1 LNDAPPAPSASQ
13 TAPQT
18 ASAPLPDGLA
28 QPRRNRAVLALS
40 LALTV
45 AVLDSSSATVALP
58 AIARAFGVAS
68 DEVVWL
74 VNAYNLVVVCM
85 LLPMSAL
92 AERIGFKRLFTG
104 GLTLFVVASLASALS
119 PSLAVLLAARIAQGL
134 ASAAIFG
141 IFGGFMRNIYP
152 TRLLGK
158 GLGLN
163 AMIVGLMSV
172 LGPTIGS
179 AILAVASWPWVF
191 AATVPVTLAALAYV
205 PALPDL
211 VHTRSP
217 FDWASAVL
225 NMATLAL
232 LILGIGQLAARPWLA
247 LLLLLAAAGVG
258 RILLAR
264 LRRQTRAQIAPLV
277 PIDLLRIRAIAFAV
291 AASAFFFAAQTGA
304 FVAMPFYL
312 HHVMARDTLTVGV
325 LLSAWPLGAAIM
337 APISGRLSERHSAAL
352 LCAIGAGAMALG
364 MGWLLWLSDAATNA
378 AILLG
383 MAVAGLGFGCFQ
395 TPNNRAMLSAAPRA
409 RSSAAGG
416 LQATT
421 RVFGQS
427 LGTALATVAFGV
439 SATHGATVA
448 LALCTVCALG
458 ALAVNVVR
466 LRAGLQADV
475 ADG

>member
-1 LNDAPPAPSASQ
+1 MNAAPPSNPAPEA
-13 TAPQT
+13 AP
-18 ASAPLPDGLA
+18 PPDGLA

-68 DEVVWL
+68 EDVVWL
-74 VNAYNLVVVCM
+74 VNAYNLIVVCM

-92 AERIGFKRLFTG
+92 GERIGFKRLFTA
-104 GLTLFVVASLASALS
+104 GLALFVAASLASALS
-119 PSLAVLLAARIAQGL
+119 TSLTLLLAARIAQGL

-179 AILAVASWPWVF
+179 GILAVASWPWVF
-191 AATVPVTLAALAYV
+191 AATLPVTLIALACV

-211 VHTRSP
+211 THTRSP
-217 FDWASAVL
+217 FDWASAAL
-225 NMATLAL
+225 NMATLAC
-232 LILGIGQLAARPWLA
+232 LILGIGQLAARPGLAA
-247 LLLLLAAAGVG
+247 LLLGLAALIG
-258 RILLAR
+258 RRLYAR
-264 LRRQTRAQIAPLV
+264 ARKQRAPLV
-277 PIDLLRIRAIAFAV
+277 PVDLLRIRAIAFAV
-291 AASAFFFAAQTGA
+291 GASAFSFAAQTGA

-352 LCAIGAGAMALG
+352 LCAIGAAAMALG
-364 MGWLLWLSDAATNA
+364 LGWLIWLPADSANAT
-378 AILLG
+378 IMLG
-383 MAVAGLGFGCFQ
+383 MAAAGVGFGFFQ
-395 TPNNRAMLSAAPRA
+395 TPNNRALLSAAPRA
-409 RSSAAGG
+409 RSSSAGG

-427 LGTALATVAFGV
+427 LGTALATVAFGL
-439 SATHGATVA
+439 SASHGATTA
-448 LALCTVCALG
+448 LALCTVCAVA
-458 ALAVNVVR
+458 ALAVNGVR
-466 LRAGLQADV
+466 LRQV
-475 ADG
+475 S

>member
-1 LNDAPPAPSASQ
+1 LNDTAPASPAPAAPTAPP
-13 TAPQT
+13 
-18 ASAPLPDGLA
+18 PDGLP

-58 AIARAFGVAS
+58 AIARAFDVAS
-68 DEVVWL
+68 DAVVWL
-74 VNAYNLVVVCM
+74 VNAYNLVVVCL

-92 AERIGFKRLFTG
+92 AERIGFKRLFAG
-104 GLTLFVVASLASALS
+104 GLVLFVAASLASALS
-119 PSLAVLLAARIAQGL
+119 SSLTMLLAARVAQGL

-158 GLGLN
+158 GLGVN

-179 AILAVASWPWVF
+179 GILAVASWQWVF
-191 AATVPVTLAALAYV
+191 AATLPITFVALACV
-205 PALPDL
+205 GALPDL
-211 VHTRSP
+211 THSRSP

-225 NMATLAL
+225 NMLTLAL
-232 LILGIGQLAARPWLA
+232 LILGIGQLAARPALA
-247 LLLLLAAAGVG
+247 VLLIALAMVVG
-258 RILLAR
+258 RVLT
-264 LRRQTRAQIAPLV
+264 RRARAQTAPLV
-277 PIDLLRIRAIAFAV
+277 PVDLLRIPAVGFAV
-291 AASAFFFAAQTGA
+291 AASACFFAAQTGA

-325 LLSAWPLGAAIM
+325 LLSAWPLAAAIM

-352 LCAIGAGAMALG
+352 LCALGAAAMMLG
-364 MGWLLWLSDAATNA
+364 MAWLLWLSPDASNA
-378 AILLG
+378 AIMLG

-395 TPNNRAMLSAAPRA
+395 TPNNRAMLFAAPRA

-439 SATHGATVA
+439 SAALGASLA
-448 LALCTVCALG
+448 LALCAICAAG

-466 LRAGLQADV
+466 LRAGLQVDAT
-475 ADG
+475 GG